1 MQADGLLAG
10 RFHFLLHIDST
21 RQLRLNLNLL
31 AETDRPLDDLP
42 LLERRMRNHDG
53 LMPASPADSVPASNA
68 IGTRGRW
75 QTGQFIHR
83 ASLYYSLGEGRRT
96 R

>member
-1 MQADGLLAG
+1 
-10 RFHFLLHIDST
+10 
-21 RQLRLNLNLL
+21 
-31 AETDRPLDDLP
+31 
-42 LLERRMRNHDG
+42 

>member
-21 RQLRLNLNLL
+21 RRLRLNLNLL

-53 LMPASPADSVPASNA
+53 LIPASPTDLLPASA
-68 IGTRGRW
+68 GISADGRW
-75 QTGQFIHR
+75 QKGPIRPHG
-83 ASLYYSLGEGRRT
+83 LPILLNW
-96 R
+96 